1 MSEEI
6 TCEYIKQ
13 LKKTTE
19 NNISHA
25 LLDSYFLAREYAKKN
40 WRHLKAIKQHVN
52 VCRGLVNMH
61 DMAKAPEKYYLVG
74 MKIQQEKIL
83 ECAIRC
89 GVKDIESLWRLFPA
103 GRLVISNYAS
113 SAVKN
118 SGVLF
123 VFAYEKLWDAIVDW
137 RHVEKF
143 EDRNMIS
150 TAKKI
155 KEISRH
161 IHNMKQK
168 NIFAMLVD
176 VHRTKNW

>member
-25 LLDSYFLAREYAKKN
+25 LLDSYFLTREYAKKN

-61 DMAKAPEKYYLVG
+61 DMAKAPEKYYLAG

-83 ECAIRC
+83 ECAIHC
-89 GVKDIESLWRLFPA
+89 GVKDIENLCRLFPA